1 MSVQP
6 LSSTPE
12 RILQRLEWL
21 VIRRLDGL
29 LQGDY
34 RTLFYGAGIDFSDL
48 REYQP
53 QDDIRHIDWNVTART
68 NSLHVRQYLED
79 REITAWFLL
88 DVSPSMQFGS
98 SGRPKQLLL
107 IDFVGTMA
115 RLLTRGGNQ
124 VGAFIYDLQQ
134 LQTIPPLG
142 GRKQVLRLIRDLLVD
157 GPARPI
163 QGTTD
168 LRVMLNGALSTLK
181 RRSLVFFV
189 SDFISEPGWMKPLA
203 ALSRRHEIIPLR
215 IWDRREV
222 ELPDAGLIYFEDAET
237 GEQLMVDSSD
247 PLLRRRFV
255 IEGER
260 RESALKQD
268 LRQIGLDL
276 FSISAQDDL
285 VGEIVRLAATRK
297 MRWR

>member
-157 GPARPI
+157 GSARPI
-163 QGTTD
+163 QRTTD

-297 MRWR
+297 MRRR